1 MKKIYIS
8 IVLLFVIHLVNAQ
21 KDIRYGIKFG
31 FNVST
36 LDGDLPDPSYK
47 PGIIIGGLIDF
58 KLNEKFSLQPEIL
71 YSSQGGTYSVQS
83 IQAPAE
89 MPIAVTNNYS
99 LNLGY
104 IVVPVM
110 GQYHF
115 SDFFLEFGPQISFL
129 TFAERHD
136 EEVSTYDDV
145 IAVVT
150 SKQDFKDQIKTVD
163 FGLNFGIGCDFTKR
177 TTLNLRYNLGFESV
191 FENTNNMNFDGKN
204 SVFSLALAIKI

>member
-8 IVLLFVIHLVNAQ
+8 IVLLFVIHLVSAQ

-47 PGIIIGGLIDF
+47 PGIIIGGLVDF
-58 KLNEKFSLQPEIL
+58 AINQKFSLQPEIL

-83 IQAPAE
+83 IQAPAD

-115 SDFFLEFGPQISFL
+115 SNFFLEVGPQISFL
-129 TFAERHD
+129 TFAERHN

-177 TTLNLRYNLGFESV
+177 TTLNFRYNLGLDSV
-191 FENTNNMNFDGKN
+191 IKDNNTISQEAKN